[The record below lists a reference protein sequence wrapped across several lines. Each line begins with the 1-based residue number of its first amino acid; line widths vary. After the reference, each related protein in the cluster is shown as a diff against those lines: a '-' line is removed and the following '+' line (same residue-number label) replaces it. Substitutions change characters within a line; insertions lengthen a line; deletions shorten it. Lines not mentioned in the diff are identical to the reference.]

1 MQWHPR
7 TPHGDSWRAFP
18 LAQIRTQQRND
29 KNEASELGKYLTDS
43 PPSQV
48 GKTGVFPREYQS
60 ADSLAR
66 PDTTNQTEINSGQ
79 KHIEQGTSSI
89 LEDERVPNF

>member
-18 LAQIRTQQRND
+18 LAQIRTQQQGWLT
-29 KNEASELGKYLTDS
+29 SELGKYLTDS

-60 ADSLAR
+60 ADSLAT
-66 PDTTNQTEINSGQ
+66 PDTTNQTEINSGP
-79 KHIEQGTSSI
+79 KTG
-89 LEDERVPNF
+89 L

>member
-60 ADSLAR
+60 ADSLA
-66 PDTTNQTEINSGQ
+66 TTDGFVGNNTTKQIEINSCPKPG
-79 KHIEQGTSSI
+79 
-89 LEDERVPNF
+89 

>member
-18 LAQIRTQQRND
+18 LARIRTQQRND

-43 PPSQV
+43 SPSQV
-48 GKTGVFPREYQS
+48 GKTGVFSREYQS
-60 ADSLAR
+60 ANSDGFVGNNTTKQKLILAQSR
-66 PDTTNQTEINSGQ
+66 DNS
-79 KHIEQGTSSI
+79 
-89 LEDERVPNF
+89 